1 MEVVGLG
8 LTGQHA
14 PDPVCLKVVQQDG
27 VLAQDLVSRPRM
39 EVCLVTAPRRA
50 NPVPESL
57 ARSISVPSISI
68 GRFGHPG
75 VLPKSPNTAPK
86 RAPKE
91 SQKSHKRVPKAP
103 QEAPRRA

>member
-57 ARSISVPSISI
+57 ARSISVPSISS
-68 GRFGHPG
+68 GRLGRPG
-75 VLPKSPNTAPK
+75 APVLLHVGQAVLT
-86 RAPKE
+86 E
-91 SQKSHKRVPKAP
+91 
-103 QEAPRRA
+103 